1 MIRKLLLLM
10 LNAALSVSPVPA
22 TKVYVKVLPA
32 STSVVLSVPI
42 VLFAATFSATEFAVK
57 AISDGTSLTL
67 VIVMVSA
74 FSKLKPP

>member
-1 MIRKLLLLM
+1 MRKLLLLM

-22 TKVYVKVLPA
+22 TKVYVKVLSA

-42 VLFAATFSATEFAVK
+42 VLFADIFSATEFAVK